1 VAKGG
6 LTVGSGNGRTG
17 TQKLKRYD
25 LEDFNPRRSEDATSE
40 TGSREIISGTRDLG
54 TEAREQEE
62 PDPTVRRDTADPIP
76 VETRSPPER
85 RSPAD
90 AYKSLHDFLETFDSD
105 TVMISFAALEN
116 MIKRKLPPS
125 ARERETWW
133 TNKPRGRGH
142 AKAWLD
148 IGWLVEHVDLR
159 KGRVTFTRLG

>member
-1 VAKGG
+1 
-6 LTVGSGNGRTG
+6 LGSGNGRTG
-17 TQKLKRYD
+17 TQKLNRYD
-25 LEDFNPRRSEDATSE
+25 LEDFNPRRTDQKASEDSSAE
-40 TGSREIISGTRDLG
+40 PAGAGLQEDLG
-54 TEAREQEE
+54 TS
-62 PDPTVRRDTADPIP
+62 DG
-76 VETRSPPER
+76 ETEKPERAMRLETKAPERVER

-90 AYKSLHDFLETFDSD
+90 AYKPLHDFLDNFESD

-142 AKAWLD
+142 AKAWRDL
-148 IGWLVEHVDLR
+148 GWQVEHVDLR

>member
-1 VAKGG
+1 
-6 LTVGSGNGRTG
+6 VGSGNGRTG
-17 TQKLKRYD
+17 TQKLNRFD
-25 LEDFNPRRSEDATSE
+25 LEDFKPHRSEETAPEDGPANPADAAPQGDLESGGGE
-40 TGSREIISGTRDLG
+40 TEKPGGALR
-54 TEAREQEE
+54 
-62 PDPTVRRDTADPIP
+62 
-76 VETRSPPER
+76 VETTEPARVER

-90 AYKSLHDFLETFDSD
+90 AYKPLHDFLENFDSD

-142 AKAWLD
+142 AKAWSDL
-148 IGWLVEHVDLR
+148 GWQVERVDLR